1 MQETKATIRLVEDA
15 DHSCKDSARPMAV
28 PYVVSRPEWLVAA
41 RLPAA
46 AEMEA
51 SRSTLLFFRGTRPS
65 PNPHSSPR
73 PNSSPSPNPSP
84 NSSPNPNR
92 EPVAPNL
99 NPIPNPNPHP

>member
-1 MQETKATIRLVEDA
+1 MLPSYHPLQETKATIRLVVDA

-65 PNPHSSPR
+65 RTRTLALTLTLALNL
-73 PNSSPSPNPSP
+73 
-84 NSSPNPNR
+84 
-92 EPVAPNL
+92 APTAT
-99 NPIPNPNPHP
+99 P

>member
-1 MQETKATIRLVEDA
+1 MLPSYHPLQETKATIRLVVDA

-65 PNPHSSPR
+65 PNP
-73 PNSSPSPNPSP
+73 NSSTNS
-84 NSSPNPNR
+84 NSSPNLTPTAT
-92 EPVAPNL
+92 P
-99 NPIPNPNPHP
+99 